1 MAVEYKFKPYS
12 PKNLKMATVPSTSQ
26 DALKKSLESQ
36 RKNLEK
42 RLLAEGID
50 PNTLG
55 GEFDNRNFLEKALN
69 LKPDQGM
76 LLDFFEVINRPVEA
90 IKAGIS
96 AGVDGKDVLA
106 GAWEGLSGEVVT
118 PGSEL
123 LEKTGVLDAM
133 GYDLPQEG
141 VGRFVADVATDILL
155 DPLNLIPPGYLLKK
169 FGKLMSKSKLKIFKQ
184 FTGNFL
190 NIVNSI
196 DNFSGS
202 GLYAF
207 KNMDEFDT
215 FIKNA
220 PVDEINHIKTRFD
233 ELAGKGNIFKKGQK
247 GRKADFKYENT
258 FEELK
263 QRATDLE
270 EYVKKADEIELAYKN
285 KQITEDQYIEQMNA
299 ALPDSFDKTS
309 LKRYEIYDA
318 DGNLKRTLKNPPRR
332 LKDGETVT
340 EVTKKVKGYRKSN
353 VPEINLYDD
362 TQAVVKSYGSEYD
375 SVLNKTSNRID
386 DVTIVREVKIGDETY
401 YVKVLGIEAKNADDF
416 MLASATMMFKYFNEF
431 DTGPLPL
438 RFSDSDRARS
448 FTPEIQRKFTN
459 LVKKKIKVNGV
470 ETTIEDAVRN
480 IYNSGTRTGEG
491 ATLRIFKLL
500 QESDPTAAG
509 ELKDLMIQMFKQSNP
524 TGMVY
529 LGSNI
534 LGAKGLYA
542 NIDDLKNIM
551 NFDSMFIGWT
561 KSGST
566 NQFRMMG
573 NVVMDFDSVARDGMK
588 GLEVLISEGKVQL
601 TRDIIEAADNLV
613 DVERTM
619 RVNIFEY
626 YKDKPGLIG
635 DFSKVGA
642 KFIAFMKDKF
652 SAYGFL
658 TDELATAAR
667 RLKGETAIQYQTRML
682 RLANLRDSF
691 LARFPNLSDR
701 YLSELVEAGAH
712 IDAVTGA
719 IVFADRTIPME
730 EYLAIVISANEQG
743 LPAILRKF
751 GSGADNRFIK
761 DLNEAAG
768 TALGTIDI
776 DYFRIVEKNGKK
788 VLEAD
793 LTAEQLQRILLEVK
807 QNPNFIGKQLNWGR
821 YDQVPGSALRL
832 SADAENVLRNWED
845 YENFVNLHHDVQ
857 QILATEG
864 GYYNF
869 LTGAGEVND
878 TYLRHIMTKEA
889 YEYMSKNQPGVL
901 SEWAKPGSNFFKERR
916 YLGTIEEVNDYLKA
930 IYNLDMEVFDPSAFR
945 AAEDFFKHA
954 FRNIE
959 QGKLMTLL
967 LEGKNGFGEGLLRI
981 VENTRDVR
989 KGLDS
994 SEIMFKSFKE
1004 EFSSLYKNLSP
1015 SHQEALNAY
1024 LLKNGMVGNGQAIVM
1039 NKTMHRL
1046 IKESEKAFTDLPTW
1060 LKMYDGFLN
1069 TWKGLTLVT
1078 PGFHLRN
1085 LFGNSFNSYA
1095 VGMDT
1100 ISQLKYSRLAML
1112 EMSQFDEAVK
1122 ILADGGTLSPR
1133 LQKVYDTYTE
1143 FQRNGLIQSHRGVRD
1158 LEQAKEA
1165 AELAAKGDLK
1175 GARKLYND
1183 AIRLNFN
1190 IAEKMDDFQRY
1201 MLYRWALDKTG
1212 DSTQAAKTVIESL
1225 FDYSALTGFE
1235 KDVMKRIFPFYTFMK
1250 NNFIFQAKNIL
1261 RNPAQYA
1268 KVGRAYNYY
1277 LEDIAGYSA
1286 EDLPDYATENMWIPL
1301 PAVITKND
1309 KEGIAFLKA
1318 NLPLTDFIELV
1329 ENPFKK
1335 GVISVTVPIKLPIEL
1350 GIGRDLFTGAPIT
1363 DFPGQTNVMA
1373 EGTGVLSGIRNERG
1387 QVALARTPLMQKI
1400 LNDIGLRTPLN
1411 FATIGVDLVDTLTGY
1426 QGPQSGLTD
1435 FLERTGVAGAQDLE
1449 RLELTRLYQDLEHL
1463 RELKKLYEQETGY
1476 QLPILPRG

>member
-12 PKNLKMATVPSTSQ
+12 PKNLKMASVASTSQ

-36 RKNLEK
+36 RNNLEK

-90 IKAGIS
+90 VKAGVM
-96 AGVDGKDVLA
+96 AGMDGKDVLS

-118 PGSEL
+118 PGSEVL
-123 LEKTGVLDAM
+123 QGLGVPEAQTGVGKFIQDI
-133 GYDLPQEG
+133 G
-141 VGRFVADVATDILL
+141 VDIVL
-155 DPLNLIPPGYLLKK
+155 DPLNLIPPGFLLKK
-169 FGKLMSKSKLKIFKQ
+169 FGKLMSKSKSKMFKQ

-190 NIVNSI
+190 KIINSI
-196 DNFSGS
+196 DNVSGS

-220 PVDEINHIKTRFD
+220 PVDEVNHIKSRFD
-233 ELAGKGNIFKKGQK
+233 ELAGKGSIFKKGQK
-247 GRKADFKYENT
+247 GAKADFKYENT

-285 KQITEDQYIEQMNA
+285 RQITEDEYIEQMNA
-299 ALPDSFDKTS
+299 ALPDNFEKTS
-309 LKRYEIYDA
+309 LKRYEIRDA
-318 DGNLKRTLKNPPRR
+318 DGNLKRTLRNPPRR
-332 LKDGETVT
+332 LREGETVT
-340 EVTKKVKGYRKSN
+340 EVTKSVKKYRKSN
-353 VPEINLYDD
+353 VPEINLYSD
-362 TQAVVKSYGSEYD
+362 TKTVVKTYGSEYD
-375 SVLNKTSNRID
+375 TVLNKTSNRID
-386 DVTIVREVKIGDETY
+386 DVTIVREVKVGDETY
-401 YVKVLGIEAKNADDF
+401 YVKVLGIEAKNADEF
-416 MLASATMMFKYFNEF
+416 MLTSATMMFKYFDEL
-431 DTGPLPL
+431 DGGPLPL
-438 RFSDSDRARS
+438 RFSDSGRARN
-448 FTPEIQRKFTN
+448 FTPEIQQKFTQ
-459 LVKKKIKVNGV
+459 LIKKKVKVNGV
-470 ETTIEDAVRN
+470 ETTIEDAVRAV
-480 IYNSGTRTGEG
+480 YNSGRRTGEG
-491 ATLRIFKLL
+491 ATLRIFKHLE
-500 QESDPTAAG
+500 ESNPAAAS
-509 ELKDLMIQMFKQSNP
+509 ELKDLMIEMFKQSNP
-524 TGMVY
+524 TGMFY
-529 LGSNI
+529 LGSDT
-534 LGAKGLYA
+534 LGVKGLFA
-542 NIDDLKNIM
+542 NIDDIKGIM
-551 NFDSMFIGWT
+551 KFDSMFIGWT

-566 NQFRMMG
+566 DQFRMMG
-573 NVVMDFDSVARDGMK
+573 NVVMDFDSIAKEGMS

-682 RLANLRDSF
+682 RLANLRESF
-691 LARFPNLSDR
+691 LKKFPNLSDR
-701 YLSELVEAGAH
+701 YLSELVESGAH
-712 IDAVTGA
+712 IDAATGA
-719 IVFADRTIPME
+719 IVFADRTIPIE

-743 LPAILRKF
+743 IPAILRKF
-751 GSGADNRFIK
+751 GSGADSRFIK

-776 DYFRIVEKNGKK
+776 DYFKIVEKNGRK

-793 LTAEQLQRILLEVK
+793 LTAEQLERILLEVK

-930 IYNLDMEVFDPSAFR
+930 IYDLDMEVFDPSAFR

-959 QGKLMTLL
+959 QGRLMTLL
-967 LEGKNGFGEGLLRI
+967 LESKNEFGEGLLR
-981 VENTRDVR
+981 VVQNTRDVR
-989 KGLDS
+989 GGLDS
-994 SEIMFKSFKE
+994 SEIMFKSFNE
-1004 EFSSLYKNLSP
+1004 EFSALYKNLSP
-1015 SHQEALNAY
+1015 KHQEALNAY

-1046 IKESEKAFTDLPTW
+1046 IKESEKAFVDLPTW

-1100 ISQLKYSRLAML
+1100 ISQLRYSRIAML
-1112 EMSQFDEAVK
+1112 EMGQFDEAVK
-1122 ILADGGTLSPR
+1122 ILADGGTLSPK
-1133 LQKVYDTYTE
+1133 LQKVYDIYTE
-1143 FQRNGLIQSHRGVRD
+1143 FQKNGLIQSHRGVRD
-1158 LEQAKEA
+1158 LEQLKEA
-1165 AELAAKGDLK
+1165 AEEALRRGDKK
-1175 GARKLYND
+1175 GAKKLYD
-1183 AIRLNFN
+1183 DIIRINFN
-1190 IAEKMDDFQRY
+1190 VAEKMDDFQRY

-1261 RNPAQYA
+1261 RNPQQYA
-1268 KVGRAYNYY
+1268 KAGRAYKYY

-1309 KEGIAFLKA
+1309 KEGIAFLKT

-1329 ENPFKK
+1329 ENPFRK

-1373 EGTGVLSGIRNERG
+1373 PGTGVLSGIRNERG
-1387 QVALARTPLMQKI
+1387 QVALAKTPLMQKI
-1400 LNDIGLRTPLN
+1400 LNDIGLRTPLS
-1411 FATIGVDLVDTLTGY
+1411 FATVGVDLVDTLTGY
-1426 QGPQSGLTD
+1426 QGPQSGFTD

-1476 QLPILPRG
+1476 QLPLLPRR